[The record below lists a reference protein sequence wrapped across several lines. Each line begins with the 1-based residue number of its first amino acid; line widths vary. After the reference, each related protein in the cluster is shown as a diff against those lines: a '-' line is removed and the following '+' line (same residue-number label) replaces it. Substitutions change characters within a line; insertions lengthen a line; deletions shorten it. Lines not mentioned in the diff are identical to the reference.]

1 MAVAVKAGC
10 LLPAGWTANRAMTF
24 LAREFKSVGTELPLV
39 ALVRFA
45 LAPFACVLSLALCML
60 LYQEPLTG
68 IYLALAG
75 IALLV
80 AVRVFGELPITNG
93 RSPFLPGRA
102 VVTDWITVAG
112 VLLFIAF
119 ITKTSDLYS
128 RKLLVTW
135 FVTTPFVLHGVQEL
149 ARQYLYRCVFTG
161 TLARTKVIVGLN
173 EMGQELAREI
183 GEDACHGTVQGFF
196 DDRADTRV
204 GTLAGE
210 RVLGG
215 IEEVAA
221 YVKRHAIHV
230 VYITLPMT
238 RDRRLVRMLDELRDT
253 TASVYFVPST
263 LPYDLIQA
271 RVGHIG
277 SVPVIAVCETPF
289 YGINGVLKRTTDV
302 VFSIAILL
310 AVWPLMA
317 AAAVGIV
324 LTSPGP
330 VLFRQRRY
338 GLDGKKIVV
347 LKFRTMVVC
356 EDGDCIEQAQRDD
369 PRVTR
374 FGAFLRRTSLDELPQ
389 FFNVLAGTMSIVGPR
404 PHAVAHNETYRR
416 LINGYMVRH
425 KVRPGITGWA
435 QISGLRGETASVE
448 KMKQRIAYDL
458 DYLNHWSLSLDL
470 WIMLKTFLLLVKD
483 NRAY

>member
-1 MAVAVKAGC
+1 
-10 LLPAGWTANRAMTF
+10 MTF
-24 LAREFKSVGTELPLV
+24 LAREFKPVGTELPLV
-39 ALVRFA
+39 ALVRLA
-45 LAPFACVLSLALCML
+45 LAPLACVLSLALCML
-60 LYQEPLTG
+60 LYQEPPTG
-68 IYLALAG
+68 IYLALGG
-75 IALLV
+75 IVLLI

-93 RSPFLPGRA
+93 HSPLLPGRA

-112 VLLFIAF
+112 VLLFIGF
-119 ITKTSDLYS
+119 LTKTSDLYS

-135 FVTTPFVLHGVQEL
+135 FMATPFVLHGAQEL
-149 ARQYLYRCVFTG
+149 ARQLLYRYVAAG
-161 TLARTKVIVGLN
+161 MLARNKVIVGLN

-183 GEDACHGTVQGFF
+183 VEDRCRGTVRGFF
-196 DDRADTRV
+196 DDRGDARV
-204 GTLAGE
+204 AAFPGQ

-221 YVKRHAIHV
+221 YVKRHAVQV

-238 RDRRLVRMLDELRDT
+238 RDPRLVRMLDELRDT

-263 LPYDLIQA
+263 LPFDLIQA
-271 RVGHIG
+271 RVDHIG

-289 YGINGVLKRTTDV
+289 YGINGVLKRATDV
-302 VFSIAILL
+302 VFAVLILL

-317 AAAVGIV
+317 AAAIGVK

-338 GLDGKKIVV
+338 GIDGKEIVV
-347 LKFRTMVVC
+347 LKFRTMTVC
-356 EDGDCIEQAQRDD
+356 EDGDCIEQAHPGD

-374 FGAFLRRTSLDELPQ
+374 FGAFLRHTSLDELPQ
-389 FFNVLAGTMSIVGPR
+389 LFNVLAGTMSIVGPR
-404 PHAVAHNETYRR
+404 PHAVAHNEAYRR

-435 QISGLRGETASVE
+435 QINGLRGETESVD
-448 KMKQRIAYDL
+448 KMKQRIDYDL

-470 WIMLKTFLLLVKD
+470 WIMLKTFVLLVKD